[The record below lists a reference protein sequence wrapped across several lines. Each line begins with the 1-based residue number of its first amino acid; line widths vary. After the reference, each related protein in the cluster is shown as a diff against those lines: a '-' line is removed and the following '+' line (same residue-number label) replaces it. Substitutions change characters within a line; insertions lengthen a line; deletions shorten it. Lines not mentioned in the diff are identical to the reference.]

1 MAKREKFSIFGR
13 EPDTKKACYK
23 FYQEKKNSWPINYVL
38 NKEETEHMK
47 NMMDKFYYSP
57 LKPELVQDVWKKQR
71 DNIIEIKVT
80 YHEVYGAN
88 GGKRLEF
95 WTRKPTYK
103 MSPTIGMVDGKFA
116 DYDKD
121 GKPFLM
127 ETIDDPGKFFAFS
140 VARLICFGGDG
151 YKNESL
157 KPKAAVKQALGE
169 CIVSDKINWKKNQGY
184 RPNIDPKM
192 DAHHINGKEFNTIY
206 LKYLNT
212 LEMDE
217 DKFVKWIYPE
227 HGNFETNHI
236 VYSNEGFGWKLKD
249 TTEVGRVVGE
259 TFWDFHLKNREYELI
274 NPGEHRQITSKEIK
288 FNSEIK
294 NKIRDIL

>member
-1 MAKREKFSIFGR
+1 MAKREKFSIWGR
-13 EPDTKKACYK
+13 DPDTKKGCYK
-23 FYQEKKNSWPINYVL
+23 FYQDKKNSWPINYVL
-38 NKEETEHMK
+38 NKEEMEHMK

-88 GGKRLEF
+88 GKKRLEF
-95 WTRKPTYK
+95 WTKKPTYR
-103 MSPTIGMVDGKFA
+103 MSKTLGMVDGKLA
-116 DYDKD
+116 EKDKN
-121 GKPFLM
+121 GNPFLM
-127 ETIDDPGKFFAFS
+127 KTIDDYGKMYPFS

-184 RPNIDPKM
+184 RPNVDPRM

-206 LKYLNT
+206 LKYLNI
-212 LEMDE
+212 LEMSEDE
-217 DKFVKWIYPE
+217 FVKLVYPE

-236 VYSNEGFGWKLKD
+236 FYTSDGFGWKLKT
-249 TTEVGRVVGE
+249 TTEIGRMVSE
-259 TFWDFHLKNREYELI
+259 TFWDFHYKNREYELVD
-274 NPGEHRQITSKEIK
+274 PGEHREITSNEVK

-294 NKIRDIL
+294 NKIRNIL